1 MQLRRG
7 TQVKSIN
14 NIAHS
19 MNKQTIA
26 EFVVDEATREAL
38 VGLGVNYGQGFAL
51 GYPEPLENLYSDTK
65 LAIV

>member
-1 MQLRRG
+1 
-7 TQVKSIN
+7 
-14 NIAHS
+14 

-26 EFVVDEATREAL
+26 EFVVDEATRDAL